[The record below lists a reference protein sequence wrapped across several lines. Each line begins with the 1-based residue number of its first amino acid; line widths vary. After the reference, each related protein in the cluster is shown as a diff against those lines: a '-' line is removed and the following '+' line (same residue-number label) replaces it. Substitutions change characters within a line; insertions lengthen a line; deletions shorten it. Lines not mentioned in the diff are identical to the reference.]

1 MELNARKLFAVMM
14 AVAALAGGAS
24 AQIPDLM
31 TALDTGGRAM
41 GLGGGTYV
49 TDANTWSINANPA
62 GLGYIRTTMFGI
74 AYRNLP
80 NSLNEVSGDFADL
93 IFDTSL
99 TGGANA
105 LTHLGYAAP
114 LGNGTL
120 GISYTRAGF
129 IHDFRSGT
137 GLADGTLTIRN
148 YTELMKAQTDL
159 FTVSWGRTLGNGT
172 TNVGFGIV
180 VANQYVKNNLA
191 YDIYD
196 GSTFIDSVLA
206 DNTGNS
212 TGIGVVAGVQI
223 SPGGSSH
230 SSIGLSIQTPIS
242 LSGSSILDAYY
253 ARIPGR
259 ASIGFATRT
268 DSSNSLNY
276 VVYGLQ
282 ANYFFGGESNK
293 ILSRQNHTTFGG
305 GFEYMM
311 HRWGAQIPI
320 RFGVSII
327 SDGGNGFSNRNTVNF
342 GVGYRPIGGDFSV
355 DLSAAKPVDGNRI
368 DLALS
373 VTIVTGGK

>member
-1 MELNARKLFAVMM
+1 MELNARKLLAIGLM
-14 AVAALAGGAS
+14 AFTGSVS

-62 GLGYIRTTMFGI
+62 GLGYIRTTTFSM

-80 NSLNEVSGDFADL
+80 NSVNSVSGDFADP

-114 LGNGTL
+114 LGNGTI

-129 IHDFRSGT
+129 IHDLRSGT

-148 YTELMKAQTDL
+148 YSELMKAQTDL
-159 FTVSWGRTLGNGT
+159 FTISWGRTLGNGT
-172 TNVGFGIV
+172 TNVGFGLV
-180 VANQYVKNNLA
+180 VANQYVKNDLA

-196 GSTFIDSVLA
+196 GNTFIDSVLA
-206 DNTGNS
+206 ENTGNS
-212 TGIGVVAGVQI
+212 TGIGAVAGIQF
-223 SPGGSSH
+223 SPGGSSN
-230 SSIGLSIQTPIS
+230 SSIGLSVQTPIE
-242 LSGSSILDAYY
+242 LTGSSDIDPYY
-253 ARIPGR
+253 SRIPGR
-259 ASIGFATRT
+259 ASVGFAVRT
-268 DSSNSLNY
+268 DSANSLNY
-276 VVYGLQ
+276 VLYGLQ
-282 ANYFFGGESNK
+282 ANYFFGGDSTG
-293 ILSRQNHTTFGG
+293 ILSRKDHTTFGG

-320 RFGVSII
+320 RFGVSIV
-327 SDGGNGFSNRNTVNF
+327 SGGGSGFSNRNTVNF
-342 GVGYRPIGGDFSV
+342 GLGYRPIGGDYLV
-355 DLSAAKPVDGNRI
+355 DLSLAKPVDGNRI

-373 VTIVTGGK
+373 ITILTGGK